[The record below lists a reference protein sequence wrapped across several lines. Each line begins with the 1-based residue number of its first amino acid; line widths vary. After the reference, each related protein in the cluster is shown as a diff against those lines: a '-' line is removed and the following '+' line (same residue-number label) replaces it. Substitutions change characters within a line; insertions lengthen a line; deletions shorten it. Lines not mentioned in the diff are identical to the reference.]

1 MYSHARTGP
10 WPAAQGAVRSTSKLA
25 RCKAVRHGEHCGLP
39 RTQAS
44 QERGSPRGLRAL
56 AVLWE
61 CRPSV
66 ASTSGSVAPC
76 SLGRKHKW
84 LLTGMGPEKGQSQN
98 SSLGSAATAP
108 FHMKRSQIKRGQWS
122 LAPCHLFTKKQ
133 QREVE
138 TEEERKELVQE
149 EPRASCRDAVRQE
162 GKLFQQRAGLRPAQC
177 PHLSPQGLYQLL
189 KVLAHR
195 RCSRL

>member
-1 MYSHARTGP
+1 MPYRMRWDGCLVT
-10 WPAAQGAVRSTSKLA
+10 W
-25 RCKAVRHGEHCGLP
+25 EWYLP
-39 RTQAS
+39 
-44 QERGSPRGLRAL
+44 
-56 AVLWE
+56 VL
-61 CRPSV
+61 RPSPKPV
-66 ASTSGSVAPC
+66 LGLIYGPLSLREFSQHPRPTHASTSGSVAPC

-122 LAPCHLFTKKQ
+122 LVPCHLFTKKQ